1 MVRWIQVGHDDLLHR
16 SEGMSGVSNL
26 TCTPT
31 QQTCQARKSLAFG
44 MCYRPLAEWWER
56 GRAERS
62 LGYEERWL
70 KRDGEVA
77 HGGAGKVRRL
87 HEREGNPTVN
97 VRDGPLR
104 FERFGLDSR
113 LVHHRT
119 APVCSGSAPY
129 PVHRHRKEVEIDF
142 EHGFVLAQTAPSYF
156 VSVPSPSRQSP
167 RVQRTFLSGQEL
179 RIARACFGFAQ
190 FLAHLYRPVQ
200 TQDPERSCRFRLTH

>member
-1 MVRWIQVGHDDLLHR
+1 MMTSSIVRKECRESAIHLYADSANVSSKEIPWSSECVIARLL
-16 SEGMSGVSNL
+16 SG
-26 TCTPT
+26 
-31 QQTCQARKSLAFG
+31 G
-44 MCYRPLAEWWER
+44 ER
-56 GRAERS
+56 GDAERS

-97 VRDGPLR
+97 VRDGPLH

-167 RVQRTFLSGQEL
+167 RVQRTFLSEQEL
-179 RIARACFGFAQ
+179 RIARVCFGFAQ
-190 FLAHLYRPVQ
+190 FFAHLYRPLQ
-200 TQDPERSCRFRLTH
+200 KQDPERSCRFRSTH

>member
-1 MVRWIQVGHDDLLHR
+1 MMTSSIVRKECRESAISPVRRLSKRVKQGNPWPSECVIARLL
-16 SEGMSGVSNL
+16 SG
-26 TCTPT
+26 
-31 QQTCQARKSLAFG
+31 G
-44 MCYRPLAEWWER
+44 ER
-56 GRAERS
+56 GHAERS

-87 HEREGNPTVN
+87 QEREGNPTVN
-97 VRDGPLR
+97 VRDGPLNL
-104 FERFGLDSR
+104 ERFGLESR

-129 PVHRHRKEVEIDF
+129 PVHRHRKEVEIGF
-142 EHGFVLAQTAPSYF
+142 EHGLVLAQTAPSYF